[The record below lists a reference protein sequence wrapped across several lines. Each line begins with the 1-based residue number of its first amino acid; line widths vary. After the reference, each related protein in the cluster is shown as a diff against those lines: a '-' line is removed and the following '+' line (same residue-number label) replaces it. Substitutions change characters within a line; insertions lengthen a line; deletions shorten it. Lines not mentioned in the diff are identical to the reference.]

1 MEVIQAL
8 IIQRTL
14 IKNMM
19 NNSTLIMGRNF
30 SLSRG
35 ILVTSSEA
43 TERSGVT
50 DEKNK
55 SINRSNYISSGFAW

>member
-14 IKNMM
+14 VKNMM
-19 NNSTLIMGRNF
+19 NNSTLIMGRNS